1 MLFRVGNLSLPQVN
15 KIMDIL
21 FSLFLLTVIYG
32 MVILAFYPEKYL
44 KKLSHLHNHKSVPA
58 YLQFRLSEP
67 MFFSFFL
74 GYILASTVV
83 YLFIF

>member
-1 MLFRVGNLSLPQVN
+1 ME
-15 KIMDIL
+15 IL
-21 FSLFLLTVIYG
+21 FSLILLTTIYG

-44 KKLSHLHNHKSVPA
+44 KKFSHLHGHKSVPT

-67 MFFSFFL
+67 LFLSFFL
-74 GYILASTVV
+74 GYIIASTVV